1 MIILQP
7 VEGLRIVRPPINAPK
22 SPILSATFRN
32 LIDSSLNPQ
41 VIDAVREVTRS
52 LQASGVRHA
61 VLGAIAIGVYG
72 WPRATKD
79 VDVLLGDEAWH
90 KDIGGGLTPLVDL
103 PEKVLGIG
111 IDYLPLDVAGPFLE
125 AGVAAPFWTE
135 GVPIAP
141 PEVVVCTKLI
151 RLAMRDGADIVEI
164 LKVGLIDRAAI
175 LAYLTEHTPMLVR
188 RWNELCEQADR
199 EIARGV

>member
-7 VEGLRIVRPPINAPK
+7 IEGLRIVRPPINAPK
-22 SPILSATFRN
+22 APITAATFQN

-41 VIDAVREVTRS
+41 VIDAVREVTKN
-52 LQASGVRHA
+52 LQAAGIRHA

-90 KDIGGGLTPLVDL
+90 KQSTGALIPRIDL
-103 PEKVLGIG
+103 PEKVLGVG
-111 IDYLPLDVAGPFLE
+111 IDYFPLDVAGPFLE
-125 AGVAAPFWTE
+125 MGVAAPFWTD

-164 LKVGLIDRAAI
+164 LKAGLIDRAPI
-175 LAYLTEHTPMLVR
+175 LAYLVEHTPMLVR
-188 RWNELCEQADR
+188 RWNELCDQADR